1 MYFYY
6 IYKLYLF
13 KWSVSVCLQNADLT
27 CGTLI
32 SFFFFIYVYIF
43 DYEITIFGLLLA
55 SILMCPSS
63 GGPKINF
70 IELKLIKCLI
80 CDSFSVIFLSLV
92 TNIKTQFKQN
102 GKWFPIVNMVIMEIY
117 DVQKLQYIFK
127 LKLPF
132 GLWYFG
138 IC

>member
-13 KWSVSVCLQNADLT
+13 KLSFSVCLQNADLT

-32 SFFFFIYVYIF
+32 SFFFFIIYVYIF
-43 DYEITIFGLLLA
+43 DCEITIFGLLLA

-80 CDSFSVIFLSLV
+80 
-92 TNIKTQFKQN
+92 
-102 GKWFPIVNMVIMEIY
+102 
-117 DVQKLQYIFK
+117 
-127 LKLPF
+127 
-132 GLWYFG
+132 
-138 IC
+138 